1 MTDITLLIIDDC
13 HDSNRLV
20 KFVLEQ
26 DTDWKIITALN
37 AQEGINLARSDRPS
51 IILLD
56 VAMPDIDGLDVY
68 KLLKSD
74 KTTRSIPVVF
84 TTAMVG
90 VEERIRKQIANN
102 VKVITKPF
110 DIRLLKTQI
119 SEQLPAIAT
128 P

>member
-13 HDSNRLV
+13 HDSNQLV

-68 KLLKSD
+68 KLLKFD

-90 VEERIRKQIANN
+90 VEERIRKQIAND

>member
-13 HDSNRLV
+13 HDSNQLV

-37 AQEGINLARSDRPS
+37 AEEGINRARSDRPS

>member
-13 HDSNRLV
+13 HDSNQLV

-37 AQEGINLARSDRPS
+37 AEEGINRARSDRPS

-68 KLLKSD
+68 KLLKFD

-90 VEERIRKQIANN
+90 VEERIRKQIAND

>member
-13 HDSNRLV
+13 HDSNQLV
-20 KFVLEQ
+20 KFVLER

-37 AQEGINLARSDRPS
+37 GERGVAQARLNRPN

-56 VAMPDIDGLDVY
+56 VAMPNLDGFDVY

-74 KTTRSIPVVF
+74 VNTRSIPVIF

-90 VEERIRKQIANN
+90 VEEKIRRQIAGE
-102 VKVITKPF
+102 VKTIAKPYN
-110 DIRLLKTQI
+110 IRLLKTQI
-119 SEQLPAIAT
+119 SEQLTAIAT
-128 P
+128 Q

>member
-13 HDSNRLV
+13 HDSNQLV

>member
-37 AQEGINLARSDRPS
+37 AEEGINRARSDRPS

>member
-13 HDSNRLV
+13 HDSNQLV

-26 DTDWKIITALN
+26 DTDWKIITTLN
-37 AQEGINLARSDRPS
+37 PEEGINRARLDRPS
-51 IILLD
+51 VILLD
-56 VAMPDIDGLDVY
+56 IAMPNIDGLDVY

-74 KTTRSIPVVF
+74 KTTRSIPIIF

-90 VEERIRKQIANN
+90 VEETIKKRIANN
-102 VKVITKPF
+102 IKVITKPF

-119 SEQLPAIAT
+119 TEQLPAIAMS
-128 P
+128 

>member
-13 HDSNRLV
+13 HDSNQLV

-68 KLLKSD
+68 KLLKFD

>member
-1 MTDITLLIIDDC
+1 MTDLTLLIIDDC
-13 HDSNRLV
+13 HDSNQLV

-26 DTDWKIITALN
+26 DTDWKIITTLN
-37 AQEGINLARSDRPS
+37 AEEGINRARLDRPS
-51 IILLD
+51 VILLD
-56 VAMPDIDGLDVY
+56 IAMPNIDGLDVY

-74 KTTRSIPVVF
+74 KTTRSIPIIF

-90 VEERIRKQIANN
+90 VEETINRRIANN
-102 VKVITKPF
+102 IKVITKPF

-119 SEQLPAIAT
+119 TEQLPAIAM